1 MIKPG
6 IIILIILLTF
16 SSVFAQ
22 QITINGKVRD
32 TNTHFEIPS
41 VNIFIKETQL
51 GTISDFTGRF
61 SLKIINPGPGM
72 IVVFQHIGY
81 DIQEISLDSVKE
93 LQNIYLQPRVIP
105 LPGLKI
111 EAPGERIEIK
121 KDLPQAVSVLESRN
135 FEIRGFTD
143 AGDFLRTDHSVQIDE
158 DLSGKKTVAIRGGNP
173 DEVVVLYNGIKL
185 NSAFDNVFDLS
196 LIDLEDLERFEI
208 IKGSN
213 TALYGSGALAG
224 IINIV
229 PKVQQDYNIRFQ
241 QRIGTYNSGNW
252 GIHLYQH
259 LKRLHASYS
268 FKQGSTKR
276 QFIGELT
283 SNEQLVNRTT
293 HHTANLAYD
302 FSKHNDESAKNL
314 LSAMYIRSSLD
325 YDNQKDLESLSNLNQ
340 IISLRYEGDIYKLKN
355 LNISSSYHQLD
366 EDQNLIIDN
375 AQYGNRKILN
385 DSYYLNLEKCWEFR
399 QFDLLFTY
407 QLEDAELEFQD
418 LSNNL
423 DTQLKRQ
430 HHGFVAIAKVHA
442 LSGSAFIPYL
452 NFDLSMRHDRV
463 RDEKMR
469 GTSSSGFSH
478 TDTQSWDETLL
489 KFSSNVDGSNEN
501 IAFSAYMNVGK
512 NVKFPTLFQQISQPL
527 FSEQMAARPNLNP
540 EKNSSMEIGFE
551 IVKNNRDIPIIYG
564 WQLAGN
570 LFKNYYENK
579 FRSFYTPGIP
589 VAFYDNVQTAHI
601 SGLEMKSSA
610 FLFRKKVTIELGL
623 SRYSI
628 SEKAAFPFKYDRKAT
643 ADFKIDHA
651 GYAFLFHLFKEG
663 EQIGWVRQSSEGFV
677 EIELP
682 SHTDIDLHLSKA
694 FEFGKFKLKSNVS
707 VRNLLNNDVDMAGI
721 ALRDRRVYFTIGIQY

>member
-1 MIKPG
+1 MKKPG
-6 IIILIILLTF
+6 IIILIISLTLG
-16 SSVFAQ
+16 SVFAQ
-22 QITINGKVRD
+22 EITINGKVRD

-41 VNIFIKETQL
+41 VNIFIKETQI
-51 GTISDFTGRF
+51 GTISDFAGRF
-61 SLKIINPGPGM
+61 SLKIMNPDPEL

-81 DIQEISLDSVKE
+81 DIQEISLDSVKQ

-143 AGDFLRTDHSVQIDE
+143 AGDFLRTDHSIQIEE

-185 NSAFDNVFDLS
+185 NSVFDNVFDLS

-224 IINIV
+224 IINVV
-229 PKVQQDYNIRFQ
+229 PKVQQDYRIRFQ

-252 GIHLYQH
+252 GVHLYQP

-283 SNEQLVNRTT
+283 SNKQLENRTT
-293 HHTANLAYD
+293 HHTANLVYD
-302 FSKHNDESAKNL
+302 FSKHNEESAKNTL
-314 LSAMYIRSSLD
+314 GAMYIRSSLD

-340 IISLRYEGDIYKLKN
+340 IVSLRYEGDIYKLKN
-355 LNISSSYHQLD
+355 LTISSSYHQLD
-366 EDQNLIIDN
+366 EVQNLIIDN
-375 AQYGNRKILN
+375 AQYSNRKILN

-407 QLEDAELEFQD
+407 QFEDAELKFQD

-430 HHGFVAIAKVHA
+430 HHGFGAIAKVHA
-442 LSGSAFIPYL
+442 LSGSMFIPYF
-452 NFDLSMRHDRV
+452 NFDLSMRHDRM
-463 RDEKMR
+463 RDEKMS
-469 GTSSSGFSH
+469 GTSSSGFSQ
-478 TDTQSWDETLL
+478 TDTHSWDETML
-489 KFSSNVDGSNEN
+489 KFSSNVDGNSEN
-501 IAFSAYMNVGK
+501 IALNIYMNVGK
-512 NVKFPTLFQQISQPL
+512 NVKFPTLFQQISEPLISGQPGT
-527 FSEQMAARPNLNP
+527 RPNLNP
-540 EKNSSMEIGFE
+540 EKNSSMEIGL
-551 IVKNNRDIPIIYG
+551 VVTKNVQNHPDIDG
-564 WQLAGN
+564 WQLSGN
-570 LFKNYYENK
+570 LFENYYENK

-589 VAFYDNVQTAHI
+589 VASYDNVQNAHI

-623 SRYSI
+623 SRYFI

-643 ADFKIDHA
+643 VDFKIDHS

-663 EQIGWVRQSSEGFV
+663 EQIGWVRQTLEGFV
-677 EIELP
+677 PIKLP

-707 VRNLLNNDVDMAGI
+707 LRNLLNNNVDMAGL
-721 ALRDRRVYFTIGIQY
+721 ALRDRRIYFTIGIQY